1 MDPPSLLD
9 FPHLFNNNNKISK
22 RLNFRRERDRPSSPI
37 ITFLRIFEL
46 DNGRIQPSLE
56 IADLESTH
64 PSHPS
69 CSLASKPHLLSPSQ
83 PSRPDLLSRKTIKHP
98 LQPWAFS
105 RERERGVQPH
115 FNEEPNPT
123 RPDPTRPVHADIAA
137 WRGCPDEIETGGKAD
152 IRPADRNTIIIQA
165 AVHGPHNG
173 FLQGEGKGVSR
184 EGEGRSNLV
193 ARSRINSARIEGPK
207 SACSPPPVNIPE
219 KSWRHPAPGRGDYCV
234 ISFHFS
240 GGGTNSWR
248 LNLGK
253 EFIFASDSKVVCL
266 DV

>member
-1 MDPPSLLD
+1 MAESNLPSKSPTSKARIHHTLRVASPQNRTSSLPANPPD
-9 FPHLFNNNNKISK
+9 QI
-22 RLNFRRERDRPSSPI
+22 SSPVK
-37 ITFLRIFEL
+37 
-46 DNGRIQPSLE
+46 PSNILCNPE
-56 IADLESTH
+56 H
-64 PSHPS
+64 
-69 CSLASKPHLLSPSQ
+69 SP
-83 PSRPDLLSRKTIKHP
+83 
-98 LQPWAFS
+98 
-105 RERERGVQPH
+105 ERGR
-115 FNEEPNPT
+115 EESSRISTKNPT
-123 RPDPTRPVHADIAA
+123 LPDPTRPVHADIAA

-207 SACSPPPVNIPE
+207 SACFPPPVNIPE
-219 KSWRHPAPGRGDYCV
+219 KSWRHPAPGRGDHCV

>member
-9 FPHLFNNNNKISK
+9 FPHLSFQQQQQNFQT
-22 RLNFRRERDRPSSPI
+22 RLNFRKKRDRPSSPI

-123 RPDPTRPVHADIAA
+123 RPDPTGPCWHRSMTWMSRRDRDRREGRYPPGRQKYNNHTSC
-137 WRGCPDEIETGGKAD
+137 GT
-152 IRPADRNTIIIQA
+152 RPA
-165 AVHGPHNG
+165 
-173 FLQGEGKGVSR
+173 
-184 EGEGRSNLV
+184 
-193 ARSRINSARIEGPK
+193 
-207 SACSPPPVNIPE
+207 
-219 KSWRHPAPGRGDYCV
+219 
-234 ISFHFS
+234 
-240 GGGTNSWR
+240 
-248 LNLGK
+248 
-253 EFIFASDSKVVCL
+253 
-266 DV
+266 